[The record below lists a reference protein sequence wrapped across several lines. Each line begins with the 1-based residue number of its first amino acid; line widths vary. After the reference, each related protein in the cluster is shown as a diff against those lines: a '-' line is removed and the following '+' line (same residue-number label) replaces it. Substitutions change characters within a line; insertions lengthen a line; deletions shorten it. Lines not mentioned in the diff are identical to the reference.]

1 MRLWSLHPSLLGTR
15 YLVAVWREGL
25 LAKKVLEGN
34 TKGYKNHSQ
43 LVRFKNTNNPIAYIH
58 SYLWDISN
66 YANSVMEYNFNQG
79 KLDTQYQHT
88 GSITVTT
95 EQIRYEFKH
104 LYFKQNGLEVS
115 LPDCFMPVVHPLF
128 VIVPGNIEHWEKV
141 KV

>member
-43 LVRFKNTNNPIAYIH
+43 LTRFRNTDNPIAYIH
-58 SYLWDISN
+58 SYLWSISD
-66 YANSVMEYNFNQG
+66 YANGVMGYNFNQG

-88 GSITVTT
+88 GSMEVTS
-95 EQIRYEFKH
+95 EQVRYEYKH
-104 LYFKQNGLEVS
+104 LCRKNNVESVLIGSEV
-115 LPDCFMPVVHPLF
+115 PIVHPLF
-128 VIVPGNIEHWEKV
+128 VVVSGDIEQWEKV
-141 KV
+141 KE